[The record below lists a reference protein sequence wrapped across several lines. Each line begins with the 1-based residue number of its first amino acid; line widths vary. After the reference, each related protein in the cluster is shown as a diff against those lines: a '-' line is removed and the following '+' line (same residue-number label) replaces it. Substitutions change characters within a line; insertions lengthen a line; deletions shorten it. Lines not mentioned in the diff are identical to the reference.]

1 MLLRYIVLYFHI
13 SQSYSN
19 YTEHAHDIYYLLYNK
34 IYLKKIK
41 NKM

>member
-19 YTEHAHDIYYLLYNK
+19 YTEHAHIYYLLYNK